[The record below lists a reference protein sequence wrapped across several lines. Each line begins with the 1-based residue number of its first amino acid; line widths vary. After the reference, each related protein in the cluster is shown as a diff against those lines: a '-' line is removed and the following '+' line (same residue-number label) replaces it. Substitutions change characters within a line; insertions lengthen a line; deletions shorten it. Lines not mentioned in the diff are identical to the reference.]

1 MTASVKLTCSR
12 LAREVA
18 TDALQVLG
26 AYGASYGASTEHCI
40 EPVYRQAKVYGLVQA
55 LGVQAHHHR
64 ETALQE
70 G

>member
-26 AYGASYGASTEHCI
+26 AYGASTEHCI
-40 EPVYRQAKVYGLVQA
+40 ERVYRQAKVYGLVQA
-55 LGVQAHHHR
+55 LGVQAHDHR